1 MTNKKRTSFTDDE
14 KYLTLYDIK
23 EYTSL
28 SYQTLKKGYQGGNLK
43 SIQVGNKRLFKK
55 EWIDTWLDKFIEP
68 VIRDIKAFI
77 KEDEPITPELLEKF
91 NELEPMPQGIKDIL
105 IPQKKGGKCE
115 CD

>member
-28 SYQTLKKGYQGGNLK
+28 SYQTLKKHYQGGKLK

-55 EWIDTWLDKFIEP
+55 EWIDKWLNSFCDDCK
-68 VIRDIKAFI
+68 
-77 KEDEPITPELLEKF
+77 DEYLPQELVDEIIDEHF
-91 NELEPMPQGIKDIL
+91 E
-105 IPQKKGGKCE
+105 KKGNKY
-115 CD
+115 D